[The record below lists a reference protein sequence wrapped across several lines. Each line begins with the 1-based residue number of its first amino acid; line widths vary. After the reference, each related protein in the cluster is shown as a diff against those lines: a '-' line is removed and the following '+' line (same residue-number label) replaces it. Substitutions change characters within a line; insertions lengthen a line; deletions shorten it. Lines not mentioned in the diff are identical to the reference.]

1 MMAKRKRLTPT
12 LLPDAPAPSAKVS
25 DPSRRSLRAPIA
37 DVARDASTQSAL
49 EEMAQSIADAR
60 AKGRMVLQIPLE
72 EVQQSYLVRDRV
84 TADDAEMAALKAS
97 LSSRG
102 QQAPIEVVALES
114 GGYGLISGWRRC
126 QALIQLRAE
135 TEDVKFDTVLAL
147 LRRPEDASEA
157 YLAMVEENEIRVGL
171 SYYERAR
178 IAAKAVEQG
187 VYDTRKTALQQL
199 YANASRAKRS
209 KIGSFLTIVEELD
222 GVLRFP
228 SHLHERLGLSLARAL
243 TENSGLGAR
252 LRRGLEQAAPAT
264 PEAEVAYLSK
274 ALSEG
279 RTTSRKGIKAR
290 GKQALNSHLETNLAS
305 GTLSPRDGIS
315 VRLLPEGGAVIEGD
329 AFDEGLR
336 QRLLAWLAQ
345 VPE

>member
-1 MMAKRKRLTPT
+1 
-12 LLPDAPAPSAKVS
+12 
-25 DPSRRSLRAPIA
+25 
-37 DVARDASTQSAL
+37 
-49 EEMAQSIADAR
+49 
-60 AKGRMVLQIPLE
+60 
-72 EVQQSYLVRDRV
+72 
-84 TADDAEMAALKAS
+84 MAALKAS
-97 LSSRG
+97 LCSRG
-102 QQAPIEVVALES
+102 QQAPIEVVALEG

-135 TEDVKFDTVLAL
+135 TEDAKFDTVLAL

-243 TENSGLGAR
+243 TENSGLGGR
-252 LRRGLEQAAPAT
+252 LRRGIEEAPPPAT

-279 RTTSRKGIKAR
+279 RAASGKGTKTR
-290 GKQALNSHLETNLAS
+290 SKQSLNSHLETNLAS
-305 GTLSPRDGIS
+305 GTLSPRTGIS

-329 AFDEGLR
+329 AFDESLR

-345 VPE
+345 APE